1 MYSPN
6 PDLVAGAAYATPKK
20 EAEVVTEEVV
30 QEELT
35 DVPGEVEFFF
45 LLMFAHMSAL
55 LLAWCLFCVIL
66 SNAV

>member
-20 EAEVVTEEVV
+20 EAEVVAEEVV

-35 DVPGEVEFFF
+35 DVPGEVEFFSVLIF
-45 LLMFAHMSAL
+45 THMLAI
-55 LLAWCLFCVIL
+55 LLAWK
-66 SNAV
+66 